1 MQEGSENE
9 EADKLVPA
17 SPTSSLIPGEPLGL
31 SRRVTSAYF
40 TGHGVSKTVSNTHHD
55 SDVRDNEV
63 RKVHSSSSVQSE
75 PTVMYKSICNERT
88 EEEVPPQFD
97 DKEFQADVSDTV
109 CKAFPCDKSVF
120 KMNLTTKWTP
130 PRSPFN
136 LVQEHL
142 YHDPWQLLVATIFLN
157 RTQGKLAYIICSVY
171 SLELFSGIL

>member
-1 MQEGSENE
+1 VIFSFCFYYSGKSESFGSTVQDSDLIDGRMVHIEMPLEFAKHQCYKTVPNVSMQEGSENE

-97 DKEFQADVSDTV
+97 DKKSSRLMSVTWSA
-109 CKAFPCDKSVF
+109 KLFPVT
-120 KMNLTTKWTP
+120 KM
-130 PRSPFN
+130 
-136 LVQEHL
+136 
-142 YHDPWQLLVATIFLN
+142 
-157 RTQGKLAYIICSVY
+157 CSR
-171 SLELFSGIL
+171 